1 METKIQ
7 KTIAGYELKKRVKR
21 LHSSMEKNGIN
32 AFLIS
37 NPRNVEYLTGRD
49 TGRILLT
56 KNKDLLWVKKLYWEI
71 YYDLYSSRGYPFDV
85 EVYEKNSIKRKIK
98 KSRIRKL
105 AVENLNFLGYDKLK
119 KELGISLM
127 VTDLVEKQRA
137 IKSGYEIEALRK
149 SAHIAM
155 NGMKKAF
162 EVVREGVRE
171 TDALSE
177 IEYEIRKQGS
187 ESPPF
192 ESGMLLASGKNSADI
207 HARAS
212 GMRIKKGSLVVVDL
226 GARYHGYFSDMTR
239 TLEVGKINVEKRKI
253 SEFVREIQDET
264 IDRIEVGVKA
274 GDIHNFV
281 ERKMEKQGYR
291 FYHSTGHGIG
301 LKVHELP
308 NIGPESGDI
317 LREGMVFTIEP
328 GIYIP
333 GKFGVRS
340 EDMVLLKKN
349 KVEILTRK

>member
-1 METKIQ
+1 MMAKIQ
-7 KTIAGYELKKRVKR
+7 KTIAGYEIKKRVKR
-21 LHSSMEKNGIN
+21 LHSAMEKNGIN

-37 NPRNVEYLTGRD
+37 NPRNVEYLTGMD

-56 KNKDLLWVKKLYWEI
+56 KNKDLLWVKELYLDI
-71 YYDLYSSRGYPFDV
+71 YSDLYSCRDYPFDV
-85 EVYEKNSIKRKIK
+85 EVYEKNIIKRKIK
-98 KSRIRKL
+98 RSRIRKL
-105 AVENLNFLGYDKLK
+105 AVENLNFLDYDKLK

-137 IKSGYEIEALRK
+137 IKSRYEIKALRK
-149 SAHIAM
+149 SAYMAM
-155 NGMKKAF
+155 KGMKRAF
-162 EVVREGVRE
+162 EIVREGVRE
-171 TDALSE
+171 MDVLSE

-192 ESGMLLASGKNSADI
+192 ESGMLLSSGKNSADI

-212 GMRIKKGSLVVVDL
+212 GMRIKKDSLVVVDL

-239 TLEVGKINVEKRKI
+239 TLEVGKINAEKRKI
-253 SEFVREIQDET
+253 MEYVREIQDEA

-281 ERKMEKQGYR
+281 EKEMKKRGYR

-317 LREGMVFTIEP
+317 LKEGMVFTIEP

-333 GKFGVRS
+333 RKFGVRF
-340 EDMVLLKKN
+340 EDMILLKKN
-349 KVEILTRK
+349 KVEILTR

>member
-1 METKIQ
+1 MITR
-7 KTIAGYELKKRVKR
+7 YELKKRVKR
-21 LHSSMEKNGIN
+21 LHSSMEKKEIN
-32 AFLIS
+32 SFLIS

-56 KNKDLLWVKKLYWEI
+56 KDKDFLWVKELYLDI
-71 YYDLYSSRGYPFDV
+71 YSDLYSSSGYPFDV

-98 KSRIRKL
+98 RSRIRKL
-105 AVENLNFLGYDKLK
+105 AVENLNFLDYDKLK
-119 KELGISLM
+119 KELGINLV

-137 IKSGYEIEALRK
+137 IKSRYEIESLRR

-155 NGMKKAF
+155 KGMKKAF

-171 TDALSE
+171 MDALSE
-177 IEYEIRKQGS
+177 IEYEIRKRGS

-192 ESGMLLASGKNSADI
+192 ESGMLLASGKNSANI

-212 GMRIKKGSLVVVDL
+212 WMRIKKGSLVVVDL
-226 GARYHGYFSDMTR
+226 GARYNGYFSDMTR
-239 TLEVGKINVEKRKI
+239 TIEVGKINAEKRKI
-253 SEFVREIQDET
+253 MEYVREIQDET

-274 GDIHNFV
+274 EDIHNFV
-281 ERKMEKQGYR
+281 EREMEKRGYR

-317 LREGMVFTIEP
+317 LKDGMVFTIEP

-333 GKFGVRS
+333 EKFGVRF
-340 EDMVLLKKN
+340 EDMILLKRN
-349 KVEILTRK
+349 RVEILTR

>member
-1 METKIQ
+1 MITR
-7 KTIAGYELKKRVKR
+7 YELKKRVKR
-21 LHSSMEKNGIN
+21 LHSSMEKKGIN
-32 AFLIS
+32 SFLIS

-56 KNKDLLWVKKLYWEI
+56 KDKDFLWVKELYLDI
-71 YYDLYSSRGYPFDV
+71 YSDLYSSSGYPFDV

-98 KSRIRKL
+98 RSRIRKL
-105 AVENLNFLGYDKLK
+105 AVENLNFLDYDKLK
-119 KELGISLM
+119 KELGINLV

-137 IKSGYEIEALRK
+137 IKSRYEIESLRR

-155 NGMKKAF
+155 KGMKKAL

-171 TDALSE
+171 MDALSE
-177 IEYEIRKQGS
+177 IEYEIRKRGS

-192 ESGMLLASGKNSADI
+192 ESGMLLASGKNSANI

-212 GMRIKKGSLVVVDL
+212 WMRIKKGSLVVVDL
-226 GARYHGYFSDMTR
+226 GARYNGYFSDMTR
-239 TLEVGKINVEKRKI
+239 TIEVGKINAEKRKI
-253 SEFVREIQDET
+253 MEYVREIQDET

-274 GDIHNFV
+274 EDIHNFV
-281 ERKMEKQGYR
+281 EREMEKRGYR

-317 LREGMVFTIEP
+317 LKDGMVFTIEP

-333 GKFGVRS
+333 EKFGVRF
-340 EDMVLLKKN
+340 EDMILLKRN
-349 KVEILTRK
+349 RVEILTR

>member
-1 METKIQ
+1 MITR
-7 KTIAGYELKKRVKR
+7 YELKKRVKR
-21 LHSSMEKNGIN
+21 LHSSMEKKEIN
-32 AFLIS
+32 SFLIS

-56 KNKDLLWVKKLYWEI
+56 KDKDFLWVKELYLDI
-71 YYDLYSSRGYPFDV
+71 YSDLYSSSGYPFDV

-105 AVENLNFLGYDKLK
+105 AVENLNFLDYDKLK
-119 KELGISLM
+119 KELGINLV

-137 IKSGYEIEALRK
+137 IKSRYEIESLRR

-155 NGMKKAF
+155 KGMKKAF

-171 TDALSE
+171 MDALSE
-177 IEYEIRKQGS
+177 IEYEIRKRGS

-192 ESGMLLASGKNSADI
+192 ESGMLLASGKNSANI

-212 GMRIKKGSLVVVDL
+212 WMRIKKGSLVVVDL
-226 GARYHGYFSDMTR
+226 GARYNGYFSDMTR
-239 TLEVGKINVEKRKI
+239 TIEVGKINAEKRKI
-253 SEFVREIQDET
+253 MEYVREIQDET

-274 GDIHNFV
+274 EDIHNFV
-281 ERKMEKQGYR
+281 EREMEKRGYR

-317 LREGMVFTIEP
+317 LKDGMVFTIEP

-333 GKFGVRS
+333 EKFGVRF
-340 EDMVLLKKN
+340 EDMILLKRN
-349 KVEILTRK
+349 RVEILTR